1 MLLPSVIAA
10 IALVVAFLIGRHL
23 RQAHIDRANQAGNAA
38 SGENEA
44 MKNTLHHE
52 IHDLG
57 LGINQ
62 VQGYINALKGE
73 DTEVV
78 ELRKLAQTE
87 LDKASAL
94 KTTIEGSLDGA
105 TTEAQIAAFATG
117 LEQARI
123 HVRKA
128 RATALSESNQDEVD
142 D

>member
-10 IALVVAFLIGRHL
+10 IALVAAFFIGRHL
-23 RQAHIDRANQAGNAA
+23 RQAHIDRANKAGNAV
-38 SGENEA
+38 SGENGA

-57 LGINQ
+57 LGIDQ
-62 VQGYINALKGE
+62 VQGYINALKG
-73 DTEVV
+73 DDPAVV
-78 ELRKLAQTE
+78 ESRKLAQTE

-94 KTTIEGSLDGA
+94 KTTIEGAIDGA

-117 LEQARI
+117 LEQARL

-128 RATALSESNQDEVD
+128 RATALSENHQDEVD